1 MASAP
6 ASERR
11 PRTLRRVV
19 RRLFTD
25 RWAGR
30 RGRRGLDPAA
40 GPAVAADLAAAL
52 PVRAS
57 WPVLRWW
64 RQWRSRHTDSSP
76 GPTGRG
82 IVTAPAMLRD
92 SPARSRAVTGRGLS
106 GARARLGAVRP
117 PLVSGPAT
125 GPDVRPGHEPVLRP
139 ALVLRDRRGD
149 ARPGDGRRRPGDAG
163 VVRSGG
169 DHPHPWADAGDGA
182 PYREGPLGVRPV
194 LAWTGAGRSP
204 GPAVSGP
211 AGAGSGGG
219 DTRAGGLLAGGD
231 MASGAFGPGVGRG
244 AGSSG
249 GAVAGTGPGLV
260 TGPELRTG
268 RRLPGRAGSLTSRP
282 GPGPSVRTP
291 ESAADLPV
299 LGAGPLPP
307 GTGPDPAGAVT
318 TRRPSHGRG
327 LLGGY
332 GAPVPEKPVP
342 EKPGSEKPGSE
353 KPGADPR
360 ARWEAAV
367 AARPLEAPRTL
378 PGALHAMASALTGRA
393 RPPMYTTGPATRHAL
408 AAAGALG
415 ATTGTVVHLPEAPPN
430 VPAMSEVLAHELTHT
445 RNPVRRPRFLLEH
458 VSGLLD
464 DDERQALSAGRER
477 LADVGQGL
485 LGAGRQAGEGL
496 VSAGRQRLAEAAPT
510 AAGIVDQ
517 LPVGGGIG
525 AVGDVATRAAR
536 AAVLE
541 AASGPMAGLAGA
553 AGGARDAAA
562 GALDSAGGL
571 AADAASGVTGAVDAA
586 AGAVSGAASTVA
598 GAASGA
604 VGAATGA
611 LGAASG
617 AVGAA
622 KAALDPD
629 KVVEIVEARLLREIE
644 RRGGRWAGVF

>member
-25 RWAGR
+25 RWTGR
-30 RGRRGLDPAA
+30 RRAPGP
-40 GPAVAADLAAAL
+40 GPAVGADLATTL

-57 WPVLRWW
+57 WSLLRWW
-64 RQWRSRHTDSSP
+64 RRWRPRHDNPPPASA
-76 GPTGRG
+76 GRAIG
-82 IVTAPAMLRD
+82 AAPAMLRD
-92 SPARSRAVTGRGLS
+92 SPARSRAVTGRGLP
-106 GARARLGAVRP
+106 GTLGALRP
-117 PLVSGPAT
+117 PLASGPAA
-125 GPDVRPGHEPVLRP
+125 GPDVRPGHEPALRP
-139 ALVLRDRRGD
+139 ALGPVPRDHRGGHGWRRTGGAGILRLV
-149 ARPGDGRRRPGDAG
+149 RPGDG
-163 VVRSGG
+163 
-169 DHPHPWADAGDGA
+169 HPHPWADVAADA

-194 LAWTGAGRSP
+194 LPRAGAAGRSSVAP
-204 GPAVSGP
+204 AGPTVSGP
-211 AGAGSGGG
+211 GGGAPRTGGLPTPGGG
-219 DTRAGGLLAGGD
+219 DAVT
-231 MASGAFGPGVGRG
+231 GAFGPGVGRS

-249 GAVAGTGPGLV
+249 GAVPGTGPGLV

-268 RRLPGRAGSLTSRP
+268 RRPFGRPGSLTSRP
-282 GPGPSVRTP
+282 GSGPSVRNP
-291 ESAADLPV
+291 ESAADLTV

-318 TRRPSHGRG
+318 TSLRPDPGRG

-332 GAPVPEKPVP
+332 GMPVP
-342 EKPGSEKPGSE
+342 EKPGSERPGSERPGPMTKPGSD
-353 KPGADPR
+353 KPDPR

-367 AARPLEAPRTL
+367 AARPLEAPRPL
-378 PGALHAMASALTGRA
+378 PGALHAMAAALTGRA
-393 RPPMYTTGPATRHAL
+393 HPPMFTTGPATRHAL

-415 ATTGTVVHLPEAPPN
+415 ATTGIVVHLPRAPAN
-430 VPAMSEVLAHELTHT
+430 VPVMSEVLAHELTHT
-445 RNPVRRPRFLLEH
+445 RNPVRRPRFLLERAA
-458 VSGLLD
+458 GLLD
-464 DDERQALSAGRER
+464 DDERQALSAGRQAGE
-477 LADVGQGL
+477 GL
-485 LGAGRQAGEGL
+485 LSAGRQAGEGL
-496 VSAGRQRLAEAAPT
+496 LSAGRQRLADAAPS

-517 LPVGGGIG
+517 LPVGGGPG

-541 AASGPMAGLAGA
+541 ATSGPMAGLTGA
-553 AGGARDAAA
+553 VSEARDTAA
-562 GALDSAGGL
+562 GALASAGGL

-586 AGAVSGAASTVA
+586 AGAVSGAATGAASAVA
-598 GAASGA
+598 GAAG
-604 VGAATGA
+604 
-611 LGAASG
+611 G